1 MISIKDNGAKEYA
14 KDLFDSF
21 YYIIP
26 SFPLPIDDHLAK
38 ECALI
43 AIHKILQETANE
55 EDEYEP
61 FFILV
66 REEILKL

>member
-14 KDLFDSF
+14 KDLFESF
-21 YYIIP
+21 YYVIP
-26 SFPLPIDDHLAK
+26 SFELPINDQVAK

-43 AIHKILQETANE
+43 ALDKILQETADE

>member
-21 YYIIP
+21 YYVIP
-26 SFPLPIDDHLAK
+26 SFQLPIKNQLAK
-38 ECALI
+38 ECALR
-43 AIHKILQETANE
+43 AIDKILQETADE